1 MVYGGAI
8 PFQAARS
15 LTVMPLSVAIRYRV
29 WPRRT
34 MVVTPGLGVETVT
47 GPLSPA
53 RRTTRLLAQP
63 ASIAATSSATSSR
76 APRLIRPASSVRM
89 PHKVADAGEQQHRG
103 DPAQRFD
110 PAVQRGLGPGPAKAD
125 RAGHQVHALAA
136 ADEHAGHERQ
146 QRHADD
152 ARGPG
157 KELQRDRGEAGEHQD
172 PERLPRRLDRDPAQ
186 VVHLLVDLRQPAEF
200 GEQRLD
206 QFE

>member
-76 APRLIRPASSVRM
+76 APRLMRPASSVHM
-89 PHKVADAGEQQHRG
+89 PHTGAACSDQQPRA

-110 PAVQRGLGPGPAKAD
+110 PAVQSSLGT
-125 RAGHQVHALAA
+125 R
-136 ADEHAGHERQ
+136 
-146 QRHADD
+146 
-152 ARGPG
+152 
-157 KELQRDRGEAGEHQD
+157 
-172 PERLPRRLDRDPAQ
+172 PAQ
-186 VVHLLVDLRQPAEF
+186 AERP
-200 GEQRLD
+200 GD
-206 QFE
+206 PV